1 MKEESTKTR
10 EKSCKRQRKTEEKSS
25 EIKGKF
31 RNIRGK
37 KSRKSQEQIEGKG
50 ALKKRSLEQ
59 IHVFLNFS
67 SLGKIAL
74 GTYFRK
80 LSFTYKQCTLLDL
93 SDKIINWIS

>member
-1 MKEESTKTR
+1 M
-10 EKSCKRQRKTEEKSS
+10 
-25 EIKGKF
+25 
-31 RNIRGK
+31 
-37 KSRKSQEQIEGKG
+37 KSQEQIEGKG